1 MESLLRT
8 PLYEKQLESKCKMV
22 PFAGWEMPI
31 QFDGIILE
39 HAYCRNDV
47 AIFDT
52 SHMGEFFF
60 KGDIEKSGINEAT
73 TINISALKIG
83 KCKYGFLLNEKG
95 GVIDDLI
102 IYRISE
108 DELMI
113 VVNASRAGIDFKT
126 ISSRIKIGAL
136 DDRSKEIA
144 KLDVQGPNSKEIL
157 QKYFDVNLDE
167 MGFFSFVQ
175 TKIFG
180 EDCLLSR
187 TGYTGELGFE
197 LYIDDKTAVKIWDT
211 LVNKEGVKPAGLG
224 ARDALRLEMGYSLYG
239 NDLTEE
245 ITPLESNL
253 GMFINLK
260 REYAGKTALEKQKEQ
275 GVKRLLIPFRTTSRR
290 SARKDFEAYQ
300 DGEKIGFVTSGAFSP
315 ILSVGIGLVMVDLD
329 KFDETKAFE
338 LRDSRGAIE
347 ANKASLPFISK

>member
-102 IYRISE
+102 IYRISK